1 MDKLQNLLTNLNE
14 NKNIIRFKE
23 LELAIKNND
32 TLNNQYNELIKVQKK
47 VVNNEHYNLKDSD
60 LKTEYITKLNQL
72 KGNPVI
78 DEYLE
83 LIDLINEDILMITS
97 IIEDEI
103 SNPLKWVYLTFLF
116 YQIKGNCF
124 LKRFPIDYKWD
135 VMYNDIIRTKIG

>member
-1 MDKLQNLLTNLNE
+1 MNILDKLQNLLTNLNE

-103 SNPLKWVYLTFLF
+103 SNPLK
-116 YQIKGNCF
+116 
-124 LKRFPIDYKWD
+124 
-135 VMYNDIIRTKIG
+135 

>member
-103 SNPLKWVYLTFLF
+103 SNPLK
-116 YQIKGNCF
+116 
-124 LKRFPIDYKWD
+124 
-135 VMYNDIIRTKIG
+135 